1 MNRRR
6 FLTSTAVLAASSLAV
21 PHMTWAQRRDTFTE
35 IRRGV
40 GIYENRGGTIGW
52 LVRPD
57 ALVVVDSQFPEQA
70 EQCWMGL
77 RTRTDHDLDLLIN
90 THHHGDHTAG
100 NAFFRTQARQI
111 VGHANVPELMQ
122 AAAQRARDNGRDAAD
137 PVVPSTTYTS
147 EWRMDVGDEVV
158 RMRHHGP
165 AHTRGDSVVFF
176 ENANVVHMGDLMFNR
191 RQPFIDLGGGANTK
205 GWIDTLT
212 TVYDTYDAETVF
224 IFGHSNSEYPVTG
237 GIADIAAMRSFF
249 EALRTYVEAG
259 VKAGKSVETLVAEAN
274 GTLPGAPEGFDYN
287 RLDRTIGAVFT
298 EMIM

>member
-1 MNRRR
+1 MHRRR
-6 FLTSTAVLAASSLAV
+6 FLASSALLAASSFAV
-21 PHMTWAQRRDTFTE
+21 PHLAWAQRRDTFTE

-70 EQCWMGL
+70 EQCWTGL
-77 RTRTDHDLDLLIN
+77 RSRTGHDLDLLLN

-100 NAFFRTQARQI
+100 NAVFGPQARQV
-111 VGHANVPELMQ
+111 VGHVNVPELMQ
-122 AAAQRARDNGRDAAD
+122 AAAQRARDNGREAAD
-137 PVVPSTTYTS
+137 PVVPTTTYAT

-165 AHTRGDSVVFF
+165 AHTRGDSVIFF

-191 RQPFIDLGGGANTK
+191 RMPFIDLGSGASTQ
-205 GWIDTLT
+205 GWVDTLT

-224 IFGHSNSEYPVTG
+224 IFGHSNPDYPITG
-237 GIADIAAMRSFF
+237 DVGDIVVMRDFF
-249 EALRTYVEAG
+249 EALRAYVEQG
-259 VKAGKSVETLVAEAN
+259 VKAGKTAEALLAEAN
-274 GTLPGAPEGFDYN
+274 GTIPGAPNGFDYN
-287 RLDRTIGAVFT
+287 RLDFTLQTVHT
-298 EMIM
+298 EMTS